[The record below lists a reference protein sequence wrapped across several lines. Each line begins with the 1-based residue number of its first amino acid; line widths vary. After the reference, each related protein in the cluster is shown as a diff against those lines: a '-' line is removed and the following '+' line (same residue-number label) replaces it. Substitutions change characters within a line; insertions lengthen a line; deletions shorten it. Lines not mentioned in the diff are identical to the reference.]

1 MKPFSVALFVLFA
14 AASVFGLTPG
24 VKPEPV
30 KPRLIPAETAKPGQ
44 TVELKLDLEIGSEWH
59 MFSDKPEVSGVTAT
73 QLIIDPSEGFTVDKI
88 VYPKP
93 TPVYSDVFD
102 KDLNFY
108 VDQVTISVFL
118 KLSAKAS
125 GEIPVKG
132 LLKFQACSNTLCLP
146 PAKLPVSGSQKVT
159 Q

>member
-1 MKPFSVALFVLFA
+1 MKTFLSAILILFA
-14 AASVFGLTPG
+14 AVIGFGFTPG
-24 VKPEPV
+24 TKPEPV
-30 KPRLIPAETAKPGQ
+30 KPRLISAETAKPGQ

-59 MFSDKPEVSGVTAT
+59 MFSDKPEVPGVTAT
-73 QLIIDPSEGFTVDKI
+73 QLILDPSDRFTVDKI

-93 TPVYSDVFD
+93 TPVYSDVF
-102 KDLNFY
+102 KKNLNFY

-118 KLSAKAS
+118 KLSANAS

-132 LLKFQACSNTLCLP
+132 LLKFQACSDTLCLP
-146 PAKLPVSGSQKVT
+146 PGKLPVSGAQKVT